1 MHFRLLEFFIY
12 VIQKIFE
19 LYCSIINYYEFCLHV
34 KIFINHNNF
43 FLKMKDTIYT
53 HYNNFGKLK

>member
-43 FLKMKDTIYT
+43 FFKSER
-53 HYNNFGKLK
+53 YNVHAL